1 METYRER
8 VEQTQTLPSA
18 QDPDEVDP
26 LSCDEPWLA
35 ALYATSVRGQIAD
48 GPGTGR
54 RVGRLGDRIDA
65 EELTGPLGRRCAQFA
80 GVTVHANVA
89 TVARDRQRLERLA
102 RYVARPPVAT
112 ERLSLLADG
121 RLAG

>member
-54 RVGRLGDRIDA
+54 GRAGGSGDSA
-65 EELTGPLGRRCAQFA
+65 TGSMPRSSPARSA
-80 GVTVHANVA
+80 GGVPSS
-89 TVARDRQRLERLA
+89 R
-102 RYVARPPVAT
+102 
-112 ERLSLLADG
+112 G
-121 RLAG
+121 